1 MPKRK
6 RPAPTLSKRD
16 VPRFLIDKVRPPLAV
31 VLGSPAEVVN
41 LLSALPR
48 VPTTCY
54 QMDLHQADRL
64 REGLAQEGI
73 AADVVAA
80 ADLWDLPADFH
91 SAVYLPARGGEREL
105 KIDMVEQAYHILR
118 DRGTFL
124 VWSPYQGE
132 TLFPGLLKKV
142 FGKTH
147 TPPHDKG
154 GDTTSL
160 LWCTREGER
169 PRRRH
174 EVTFQVRVQEG
185 PSCRFVSRPGTFSY
199 GKFDNGARA
208 LCEVMEVEPGDRV
221 LDLGCGVGTNG
232 VFASQKAGANGY
244 IAFVDS
250 NVRACALTEL
260 NARNTGVP
268 SFEVFATSRVEGPQA
283 DSFDVV
289 LANPPY
295 FAQSAI
301 AHLFIRRAKELMTP
315 QGRFYVVT
323 RQPQELAEVLTQVF
337 GEAEVVEHRGYAV
350 FCA

>member
-160 LWCTREGER
+160 SRDATTALLFDR
-169 PRRRH
+169 PFL
-174 EVTFQVRVQEG
+174 EAMAAG
-185 PSCRFVSRPGTFSY
+185 ADPIAA
-199 GKFDNGARA
+199 ARA
-208 LCEVMEVEPGDRV
+208 VRQAEP
-221 LDLGCGVGTNG
+221 
-232 VFASQKAGANGY
+232 
-244 IAFVDS
+244 
-250 NVRACALTEL
+250 ALP
-260 NARNTGVP
+260 A
-268 SFEVFATSRVEGPQA
+268 AA
-283 DSFDVV
+283 
-289 LANPPY
+289 
-295 FAQSAI
+295 
-301 AHLFIRRAKELMTP
+301 
-315 QGRFYVVT
+315 
-323 RQPQELAEVLTQVF
+323 
-337 GEAEVVEHRGYAV
+337 
-350 FCA
+350 